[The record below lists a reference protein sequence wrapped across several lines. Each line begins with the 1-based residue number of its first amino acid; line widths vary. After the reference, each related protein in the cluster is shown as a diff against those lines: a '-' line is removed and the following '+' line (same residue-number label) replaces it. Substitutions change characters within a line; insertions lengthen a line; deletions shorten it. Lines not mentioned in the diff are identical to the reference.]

1 MNEKLYP
8 QQPPHPELP
17 SDHSYN
23 GVMNKLM
30 SSRIAA
36 ALAATAIACTPTKES
51 GRPEHDAP
59 STKESAEDG
68 HEKRVE
74 RVVPTTETGL
84 VHYIEKKDEEE
95 FLKKHENGKFT
106 EEERAERLEKL
117 PNGELV
123 FRDVGLTFYKVQK
136 GDSIARIKAR
146 LVKYPEFNYLND
158 QRQKLQ
164 SFNIK
169 DSHLR
174 AGMWLPIPLKNK
186 ERHLSE
192 EDFMIYAENA
202 INDLENDKK
211 YSAMI
216 KKILARPGMDRKHLI
231 LSMLAV
237 AKRESGGS
245 PLGLNEFHRWEGD
258 NGHGEFSFSMLHILM
273 RGPGFSARC
282 NLGLTEGQ
290 TYHPE
295 NAVKLFL
302 AFVREKGREPAKD
315 IDVSKFFPF
324 TKARLEDFAAFYNG
338 KKWRVKNKSYPV
350 EIFYHYNNALKKYA
364 DN

>member
-1 MNEKLYP
+1 MNEKIRPDSP
-8 QQPPHPELP
+8 QTPEP
-17 SDHSYN
+17 VNPHSYN
-23 GVMNKLM
+23 SVMDSLKF
-30 SSRIAA
+30 SRIAA

-51 GRPEHDAP
+51 GRPEHKAA
-59 STKESAEDG
+59 SAQKNQEDD
-68 HEKRVE
+68 HEKRIE

-95 FLKKHENGKFT
+95 FLKKHEDGKFT
-106 EEERAERLEKL
+106 AAERLERTETL
-117 PNGELV
+117 ENGEIV
-123 FRDVGLTFYKVQK
+123 FRDIGLTLYKVQK
-136 GDSIARIKAR
+136 GDSIDKIKAK
-146 LVKYPEFNYLND
+146 LVRYPEFNYLND
-158 QRQKLQ
+158 QRIKVQ

-169 DSHLR
+169 NKHLR

-202 INDLENDKK
+202 INDIENDKK
-211 YSAMI
+211 YSGVI

-245 PLGLNEFHRWEGD
+245 PLGLNEFHRWEGGK
-258 NGHGEFSFSMLHILM
+258 GHGEFSFSMLHILM
-273 RGPGFSARC
+273 MGPGLKARR
-282 NLGLTEGQ
+282 NLDMTEGQ

-302 AFVREKGREPAKD
+302 AFIHEKGIEPAKD

-324 TKARLEDFAAFYNG
+324 TKEHLESFAAFYNG
-338 KKWRVKNKSYPV
+338 NEWRKRNKSYPV
-350 EIFYHYNNALKKYA
+350 EIFYHYKNALKKYI
-364 DN
+364 DD